1 MTNSIVLEV
10 AAGIVTSVAII
21 LFVAFKIIN
30 FNKHIKG

>member
-21 LFVAFKIIN
+21 LFVAYQIVH
-30 FNKHIKG
+30 FNKHIRG